1 MNENLLHFAWKFRLF
16 NNTNLTTTNGEVV
29 EVLNPGMHNTDSGAD
44 FAHAKIRIG
53 NVVWAGNVEI
63 HINSSDW
70 NKHKHQKDAA
80 YNNVILHVVYNN
92 DAAINTQQG
101 KTIPTLQLSDRL
113 NPTTISRYNEL
124 AKQKAGI
131 PCSKHF
137 TDVDEF
143 TVLNYMDRLLVERLE
158 SKVEYIQQLLLENGN
173 DWENLMY
180 AMIARYLGASVNKEP
195 FYMLAKSLPV
205 KVWAKHADD
214 PMQIAALVFG
224 QAGLLD
230 TKYDDEYPNQLRK
243 EYLYLKRLHNLQP
256 MPHEI
261 WKFLR
266 LRPANFP
273 TIRLAQLAAFMY
285 LDTKMFS
292 KILEAEDVKAIHR
305 YLDVDTDPYWQTHYH
320 FDKPSKNVK
329 SHIGSAAKNIL
340 LINAIAPVLFAYG
353 KYKGND
359 SYCNRAMQLLEDCAP
374 ESNAIITM
382 WKGLKLKP
390 ANAYQT
396 QALIQLKNVYCNN
409 FNCLNCAIGHK
420 VLA

>member
-1 MNENLLHFAWKFRLF
+1 
-16 NNTNLTTTNGEVV
+16 
-29 EVLNPGMHNTDSGAD
+29 
-44 FAHAKIRIG
+44 
-53 NVVWAGNVEI
+53 
-63 HINSSDW
+63 
-70 NKHKHQKDAA
+70 
-80 YNNVILHVVYNN
+80 
-92 DAAINTQQG
+92 
-101 KTIPTLQLSDRL
+101 
-113 NPTTISRYNEL
+113 
-124 AKQKAGI
+124 
-131 PCSKHF
+131 
-137 TDVDEF
+137 
-143 TVLNYMDRLLVERLE
+143 
-158 SKVEYIQQLLLENGN
+158 
-173 DWENLMY
+173 
-180 AMIARYLGASVNKEP
+180 MIARYLGASVNKEP

-224 QAGLLD
+224 QAGLFD

-243 EYLYLKRLHNLQP
+243 EYLYLKRLHNLQS
-256 MPHEI
+256 MPNEI

-292 KILEAEDVKAIHR
+292 KILEAEDVKSIHR
-305 YLDVDTDPYWQTHYH
+305 YLDVETDAYWQTHYH

-359 SYCNRAMQLLEDCAP
+359 SYCTRAMQLLEACAP

-382 WKGLKLKP
+382 WKSLKLKP
-390 ANAYQT
+390 VNAYQT

-409 FNCLNCAIGHK
+409 FNCLNCTIGHK
-420 VLA
+420 VLS